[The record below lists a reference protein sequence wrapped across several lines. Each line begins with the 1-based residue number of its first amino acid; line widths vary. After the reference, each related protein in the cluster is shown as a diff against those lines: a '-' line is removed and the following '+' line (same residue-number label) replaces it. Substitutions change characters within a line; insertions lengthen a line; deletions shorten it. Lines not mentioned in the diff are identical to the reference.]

1 VCWRRGGAR
10 FEVVADDQDAQA
22 RKLRAER
29 LRKQIRQV
37 TGAEPPEKEGS
48 DEGLPR
54 KKSPHELIEEK
65 MRELDAERSK
75 RDD

>member
-1 VCWRRGGAR
+1 MA
-10 FEVVADDQDAQA
+10 EDQDEKA

-29 LRKQIRQV
+29 LRKQIRQI
-37 TGAEPPEKEGS
+37 TGAEPPDEEGAGEES
-48 DEGLPR
+48 PPR

-75 RDD
+75 RES

>member
-1 VCWRRGGAR
+1 MV
-10 FEVVADDQDAQA
+10 DDQDEKA

-29 LRKQIRQV
+29 LRKQIRQI
-37 TGAEPPEKEGS
+37 TGAEPPEKPDGDDAS
-48 DEGLPR
+48 GPR

-75 RDD
+75 RES